1 MTAPVFVINGPNLNL
16 LGKREPALYGATT
29 LAEVEAMCEAAG
41 ARLGLP
47 VDCRQSNH
55 EGELIDWVHEARLAA
70 GGIVINPGGY
80 SHTSV
85 ALMDALLASEKPVIE
100 VHLTNIHRR
109 ENFRHHSYVSL
120 AARGVICGLG
130 PKGYELALA
139 AMADL
144 VTA

>member
-1 MTAPVFVINGPNLNL
+1 MARRHRTSGFV
-16 LGKREPALYGATT
+16 
-29 LAEVEAMCEAAG
+29 
-41 ARLGLP
+41 
-47 VDCRQSNH
+47 
-55 EGELIDWVHEARLAA
+55 
-70 GGIVINPGGY
+70 
-80 SHTSV
+80 
-85 ALMDALLASEKPVIE
+85 LMDALIACDKPVIE

>member
-1 MTAPVFVINGPNLNL
+1 MTAPVFVLNGPNLNL

-55 EGELIDWVHEARLAA
+55 EGELIDWVHEARLVA

-85 ALMDALLASEKPVIE
+85 ALMDALLATDKPVIE

-109 ENFRHHSYVSL
+109 EDFRHHSYVSL